1 MAATGV
7 LPFVRGIDL
16 TKNDFLGNEFP
27 KQVSDMTGL
36 RWLKLN
42 KTGLKEMPKEMANLK
57 KLEHLSL
64 IKNSI
69 ECLGNDIENLPALRT
84 INCRHNQLTDKGIPD
99 KIFQLQDL
107 SVVDFSHNNLN
118 EVPPELENSKG
129 VIVLNLSHNNIE
141 MLPNLLFVNLLDLTY
156 LDLSNNNLETLPPQ
170 MRRLTSLQTLILN
183 NNPLVHAQ
191 LRQLPAMTS
200 LQMLHMRN
208 TQRTLANFP
217 SGLDSLNNVLD
228 VDLSRNDL
236 PRIPE
241 PLYKLKSLTHLNL
254 ADNQISELSLLIDT
268 WVNLQTLNLSRNKI
282 QTLPASFHKLQSLKR
297 LYLNSN
303 QLDFEGIPSSI
314 GKLHNLE
321 LFSAANNNIE
331 MIPEGLCRCGKL
343 KKLLLNSNRLITL
356 PDILHLLPEL
366 ETLDVRDNPDLVM
379 PPKPAELTRDKE
391 FYNID
396 FSLNNQLRLAGAP
409 SAQNQT
415 SPQPAKD
422 PVARKLR
429 LRKRRGKDESE
440 KVLKGMKDVAKER
453 DKVDSERKEEEEM
466 KALKPKKWNEHLERP
481 HLDYSEIFEEEV
493 GQIPG
498 VTCWEIENFLPN
510 QVEEALIGKFYEA
523 DCYIILKTFID
534 DTNSLSWQIYF
545 WIGGLATLD
554 KKACSAIHAVNLRNL
569 LGAECRTIRE
579 EMNDESDEF
588 LDLFE
593 NGVSYIEGGR
603 TSSGFYTV
611 EELIYETKLYRAIGI
626 QSVHMERCPV
636 AMSSLDPRF
645 VYLVDNG
652 KIMYVWVG
660 KKSKGVT
667 KTKSR
672 LIAEKINKNERK
684 NKSEIEI
691 IYQGTE
697 EMPFWRSLKV
707 HTSSDVSAIK
717 EWIPDDFELAEP
729 KLYKVGLGMG
739 YLELPQ
745 VEIPG
750 GKLRQKILDTKQVYI
765 LDCKTD
771 VFVWIGKKSTKLIRA
786 AALKLSQELN
796 CMLERPDYCSV
807 TRCLEG
813 TEPQIFKTKF
823 IGWDDVLPVDY
834 TRTAESICRRGADM
848 KVIMERDKLKTDLSA
863 LFMARQP
870 SMPKDEAEQL
880 IEEWNEDLD
889 GMEAFVLEG
898 KKFVRLPENEI
909 GIFHSEDCYVFLCRY
924 WLPVDIPEDEDEEQL
939 DDEDAPEEQ
948 IKCVVYFWQGRD
960 AGNMGYLTFT
970 FSLQK
975 KFEGLFGDKLEVVR
989 THQQQENLK
998 FMSHFK
1004 RKFVIRKGKRKQ
1016 PNQMPKKPQV
1026 EFFEIRAN
1034 GGIISTRCIQIRP
1047 HASLLNSC
1055 FCYILMVPF
1064 DTEDLH
1070 GVVYVW
1076 CGSKADH
1083 EDASLTEEIAYMMYK
1098 DNYTVQMINEG
1109 EEPENF
1115 FWVGIGGKKPYDQ
1128 EAAFMNYAR
1137 LFRCSN
1143 EKGYFAVSEKCADF
1157 CQDDLADDDV
1167 MILDNGQH
1175 VFLWVGKKTSDVE
1188 IKLAFKSAQ
1197 VYIQHLRNKQS
1208 DRPRKLLLA
1217 MKYKELRNFTKC
1229 FHGWGKYREVKE

>member
-1 MAATGV
+1 
-7 LPFVRGIDL
+7 
-16 TKNDFLGNEFP
+16 
-27 KQVSDMTGL
+27 MTGL

-42 KTGLKEMPKEMANLK
+42 KTGLKNMPKEMANLK

-64 IKNSI
+64 INNSI
-69 ECLGNDIENLPALRT
+69 ETLGKDIENLPALRT
-84 INCRHNQLTDKGIPD
+84 VNCRHNNLSDKGISD

-107 SVVDFSHNNLN
+107 SVVDFSHNHLN
-118 EVPPELENSKG
+118 EVPPELENAKG
-129 VIVLNLSHNNIE
+129 VIVLNLSNNNIE
-141 MLPNLLFVNLLDLTY
+141 MLPNQMFINLLDLTY
-156 LDLSNNNLETLPPQ
+156 LDLSNNSLETLPPQ

-183 NNPLVHAQ
+183 NNPLIHAQ

-200 LQMLHMRN
+200 LQMLHLRN
-208 TQRTLANFP
+208 SQRTLANFP
-217 SGLDSLNNVLD
+217 AALDSLNFLQD
-228 VDLSRNDL
+228 IDLSRNEL
-236 PRIPE
+236 PRVPE
-241 PLYKLKSLTHLNL
+241 PLYKLSSLKHLNIS
-254 ADNQISELSLLIDT
+254 DNQITELSLLIDT
-268 WVNLQTLNLSRNKI
+268 WVNLQSLNLSRNKI
-282 QTLPASFHKLQSLKR
+282 QNLPASLHKLQSLKK
-297 LYLNSN
+297 LYINSN

-321 LFSAANNNIE
+321 IFSAANNNIE

-379 PPKPAELTRDKE
+379 PPKPAEMRKDKE

-409 SAQNQT
+409 TAQAAT
-415 SPQPAKD
+415 SPQPSKD

-429 LRKRRGKDESE
+429 LRRRRGKDDSE
-440 KVLKGMKDVAKER
+440 KVLAGLKDVAKE
-453 DKVDSERKEEEEM
+453 KDSVEKEHQEEEEM
-466 KALKPKKWNEHLERP
+466 KKLRPKKWNEHLERP
-481 HLDYSEIFEEEV
+481 HLDYSDIFEEEV

-498 VTCWEIENFLPN
+498 VSCWEIENFLPN

-534 DTNSLSWQIYF
+534 DSNSLNWQIYF
-545 WIGGLATLD
+545 WIGALATLD

-588 LDLFE
+588 LDLFD

-611 EELIYETKLYRAIGI
+611 EELTYEVKVYRAIGV

-636 AMSSLDPRF
+636 TMSSLDPRY
-645 VYLVDNG
+645 VYLVDSG
-652 KIMYVWVG
+652 KILYIWVG

-684 NKSEIEI
+684 SKSEIEVVT
-691 IYQGTE
+691 QGGE
-697 EMPFWRSLKV
+697 EMPFWRALNV
-707 HTSSDVSAIK
+707 HSAKDVSPIK

-729 KLYKVGLGMG
+729 RLYKVGLGMG

-745 VEIPG
+745 VDIPG
-750 GKLRQKILDTKQVYI
+750 GKLKQKILDTKQVYI

-771 VFVWIGKKSTKLIRA
+771 VFVWIGKKSTRLIRA

-796 CMLERPDYCSV
+796 AMLERPDFSSV

-834 TRTAESICRRGADM
+834 TRTAESITRRGADM
-848 KVIMERDKLKTDLSA
+848 KVIMERDKMKTDLSA

-870 SMPKDEAEQL
+870 SMPRDEAEQL

-898 KKFVRLPENEI
+898 KKFVKLPENEI

-924 WLPVDIPEDEDEEQL
+924 WIPVDIPEDEEEDEEG
-939 DDEDAPEEQ
+939 EPPEEQ

-975 KFEGLFGDKLEVVR
+975 KFESLFGDKLEVVR

-1004 RKFVIRKGKRKQ
+1004 RKFVIRKGKRRQ
-1016 PNQMPKKPQV
+1016 PNQDPKKPQV
-1026 EFFEIRAN
+1026 EFFEVRAN

-1047 HASLLNSC
+1047 HAALLNSC

-1064 DTEDLH
+1064 DTEDLN

-1076 CGSKADH
+1076 CGSKAEH
-1083 EDASLTEEIAYMMYK
+1083 EDASLTEEIAYLMYK

-1115 FWVGIGGKKPYDQ
+1115 FWVGIGGKKPYDKD
-1128 EAAFMNYAR
+1128 AGFMNFAR

-1167 MILDNGQH
+1167 MILDNGQQ

-1197 VYIQHLRNKQS
+1197 VYIQHLRAKQP
-1208 DRPRKLLLA
+1208 DKPRKLLLA
-1217 MKYKELRNFTKC
+1217 MKYKEHRNFTKC
-1229 FHGWGKYREVKE
+1229 FHGWGRYKEVRE

>member
-16 TKNDFLGNEFP
+16 TKNDFQESKFP
-27 KQVSDMTGL
+27 KHIADMTGL

-42 KTGLKEMPKEMANLK
+42 RTGLTEMPKEMGNLT

-64 IKNSI
+64 IKNNISS
-69 ECLGNDIENLPALRT
+69 LGRDVEKLTSLRT
-84 INCRHNQLTDKGIPD
+84 INCRHNKLTDKGIPN
-99 KIFQLQDL
+99 KVFQLQDL
-107 SVVDFSHNNLN
+107 SVVDFSHNELN
-118 EVPPELENSKG
+118 EVPPELENAKG
-129 VIVLNLSHNNIE
+129 VIVLNLSNNNIE
-141 MLPNLLFVNLLDLTY
+141 MLPNQMFINLLDLTY
-156 LDLSNNNLETLPPQ
+156 LDLSNNGLETLPPQ

-191 LRQLPAMTS
+191 LRQVPAMTA

-208 TQRTLANFP
+208 TQRTIANFP
-217 SGLDSLNNVLD
+217 SGLDSLTNLLD

-241 PLYKLKSLTHLNL
+241 PLYKLSCLTHLNL
-254 ADNQISELSLLIDT
+254 ADNQITELSLLIDT

-282 QTLPASFHKLQSLKR
+282 QTLPNSLHKMQSLKK

-321 LFSAANNNIE
+321 VFSAANNNIE

-379 PPKPAELTRDKE
+379 PPKPAELTKDKGY
-391 FYNID
+391 YNID

-409 SAQNQT
+409 TAAAQT

-429 LRKRRGKDESE
+429 LRRRRGKQDESE
-440 KVLKGMKDVAKER
+440 KVLQGMRDVAKDR
-453 DKVDSERKEEEEM
+453 DKAAVTQKEEEEKM
-466 KALKPKKWNEHLERP
+466 AHKPKKWNENLNRP
-481 HLDYSEIFEEEV
+481 HLDYSEIFGEEV

-498 VTCWEIENFLPN
+498 ITCWEIENFLPN
-510 QVEEALIGKFYEA
+510 QVEDVLIGKFYEA

-534 DTNSLSWQIYF
+534 ETNSLNWKIYY
-545 WIGGLATLD
+545 WIGEQTTLD
-554 KKACSAIHAVNLRNL
+554 KKACAAIHAVNLRNL
-569 LGAECRTIRE
+569 LGAECRSIRE
-579 EMNDESDEF
+579 EMNDESDDF
-588 LDLFE
+588 LDLFD
-593 NGVSYIEGGR
+593 NPVSYIGGGR
-603 TSSGFYTV
+603 TASGFFTV
-611 EELIYETKLYRAIGI
+611 EELSYETRVYRAIGV
-626 QSVHMERCPV
+626 QSVYMERMP
-636 AMSSLDPRF
+636 AKMTSLDPRF
-645 VYLVDNG
+645 VYLVDTG
-652 KIMYVWVG
+652 MAIFIWVG

-684 NKSEIEI
+684 GKAEIEVLP
-691 IYQGTE
+691 QGSE
-697 EMPFWRSLKV
+697 VSAFWRALNVMKAE
-707 HTSSDVSAIK
+707 DVKPLK
-717 EWIPDDFELAEP
+717 EWVPNDYENPEAR
-729 KLYKVGLGMG
+729 LYKVGLGMG

-745 VEIPG
+745 EEIPH
-750 GKLRQKILDTKQVYI
+750 GKLKKSILDTKQVYI
-765 LDCKTD
+765 MDCKSD
-771 VFVWIGKKSTKLIRA
+771 VFVWIGKKSTRLIRA

-796 CMLERPDYCSV
+796 AMLDRPGYCTV

-823 IGWDDVLPVDY
+823 LGWDDVLPVDY
-834 TRTAESICRRGADM
+834 TRTAESITRRGADM
-848 KVIMERDKLKTDLSA
+848 KVIMERDKMKTDLSA

-870 SMPKDEAEQL
+870 AMPKEEAEQL

-889 GMEAFVLEG
+889 GMEAFVLED

-909 GIFHSEDCYVFLCRY
+909 GIFHSEDCYVFMCRY
-924 WLPVDIPEDEDEEQL
+924 WIPEEVPEDEDE
-939 DDEDAPEEQ
+939 DEGEPPEEQ

-960 AGNMGYLTFT
+960 AGNMGFFRFT

-975 KFEGLFGDKLEVVR
+975 KFEALFGDNLEVVR

-1004 RKFVIRKGKRKQ
+1004 RKFVIRRGKRTKE
-1016 PNQMPKKPQV
+1016 PKKPQV
-1026 EFFEIRAN
+1026 EFFELRAN

-1047 HASLLNSC
+1047 HGSFLNSC

-1064 DTEDLH
+1064 DTEDLN

-1083 EDASLTEEIAYMMYK
+1083 EDATLSEQIAYMMYK

-1115 FWVGIGGKKPYDQ
+1115 FWVGIGGRKPYDH
-1128 EAAFMNYAR
+1128 EADFMNFAR

-1167 MILDNGQH
+1167 MILDNGQQ
-1175 VFLWVGKKTSDVE
+1175 VYLWVGKKTSDVE

-1197 VYIQHLRNKQS
+1197 VYIQHLRAKQPE
-1208 DRPRKLLLA
+1208 RPRKLLLA
-1217 MKYKELRNFTKC
+1217 MKYKEHKNFFKC
-1229 FHGWGKYREVKE
+1229 FHGWGKYKEVRE